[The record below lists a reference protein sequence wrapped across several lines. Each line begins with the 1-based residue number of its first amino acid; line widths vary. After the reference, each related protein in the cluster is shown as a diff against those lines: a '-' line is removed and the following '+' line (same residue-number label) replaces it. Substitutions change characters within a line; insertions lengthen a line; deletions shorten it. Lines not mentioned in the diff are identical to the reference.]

1 MRANIEHSTTMAM
14 GGASHKLGYLKNVT
28 KMSSRRNK
36 DQSDSSD
43 EDEDQMETDD
53 PDLDNAL
60 STVGETTESEVPPTS
75 DTDELKDTESDMQEV
90 EEEPIAGPSKQE
102 TSQLGTLSPLTSPQL
117 TETEDN
123 QAVVQKNTRI
133 RLRAETITLKKG
145 KGKA

>member
-43 EDEDQMETDD
+43 EDRMETDN
-53 PDLDNAL
+53 PDLDKTL
-60 STVGETTESEVPPTS
+60 STVGETTESEEPPT
-75 DTDELKDTESDMQEV
+75 TDAEELRDTESDMQEV